1 MITLFHLFLLFFKI
15 GILSFG
21 GGYAII
27 AMVQTEAMTFST
39 LNVDSTVMANLISIA
54 STTPGAVGINMA
66 AAFGHSV
73 YGITGAIVAVISI
86 VFPSIIIVTFLASLF
101 NKIEKFSAFNEIL
114 RVVHPTVA
122 AIIIYVALSFALKND
137 IFFLAGS
144 MNFKA
149 IIIATIS
156 IFLLVRKMVN
166 PIVLIV
172 LGGVCGF
179 LFF

>member
-1 MITLFHLFLLFFKI
+1 MIILFQLFLLFFKI
-15 GILSFG
+15 GFLSFG

-27 AMVQTEAMTFST
+27 AMVQTEAMNYSAI
-39 LNVDSTVMANLISIA
+39 NVDSTTMDNLISIA

-66 AAFGHSV
+66 VGFGHSV
-73 YGITGAIVAVISI
+73 YGITGAIVSVIAI
-86 VFPSIIIVTFLASLF
+86 VIPSIIIVVFLASIF

-144 MNFKA
+144 INFKA
-149 IIIATIS
+149 IIISTIS
-156 IFLLVRKMVN
+156 IFLLVRKLVN
-166 PIVLIV
+166 PIVLIA
-172 LGGVCGF
+172 LGGVFGF
-179 LFF
+179 FFF